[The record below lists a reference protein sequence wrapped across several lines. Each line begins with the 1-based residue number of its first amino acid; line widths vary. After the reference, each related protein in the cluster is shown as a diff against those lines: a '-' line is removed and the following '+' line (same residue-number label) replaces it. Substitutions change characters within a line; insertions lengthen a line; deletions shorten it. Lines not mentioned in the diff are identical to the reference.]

1 MQWIKKI
8 YRFATAT
15 GKKHRLGKSLG
26 LILFIK
32 LFIMFVLLKLLFFP
46 DFLKT
51 RFKTDKERS
60 HYVIE
65 QLTKTQQNDRKH

>member
-1 MQWIKKI
+1 MQWIKKT

-15 GKKHRLGKSLG
+15 GKKHQLGKSLG

-51 RFKTDKERS
+51 RFKTDNERS

>member
-1 MQWIKKI
+1 
-8 YRFATAT
+8 
-15 GKKHRLGKSLG
+15 
-26 LILFIK
+26 
-32 LFIMFVLLKLLFFP
+32 MFVLLKLLFFP